1 MGWPIWLEAQLAYT
15 GWAQAH
21 PNLILGP
28 TCSFFFFCW
37 TKSKHAGWAKLFLHI
52 IGML

>member
-28 TCSFFFFCW
+28 TCSFFFFF
-37 TKSKHAGWAKLFLHI
+37 AGQNPNTRVGLYYFFT
-52 IGML
+52 